1 MPRLDSLLEIGM
13 HSLKIEGRNKTEYY
27 AAITARSYRQAI
39 DAWRRDPQNWSPDL
53 YMRELHTLQ
62 NRGYCLGFYEGH
74 LTALSQNY
82 EYTRTLGDWLFAGSI
97 VDWQDDDIV
106 FEVRNYINSGEFIEF
121 LLPGSLENIRL
132 TLSQFQDAESGE
144 ITSRVSA
151 GQGKKIRIPAA
162 AFGIDAAELRRKL
175 PQYTIARKPADL
187 KEDNARMLNRKK
199 EEFEQLCSD

>member
-74 LTALSQNY
+74 LTAPQ
-82 EYTRTLGDWLFAGSI
+82 
-97 VDWQDDDIV
+97 
-106 FEVRNYINSGEFIEF
+106 
-121 LLPGSLENIRL
+121 P
-132 TLSQFQDAESGE
+132 
-144 ITSRVSA
+144 
-151 GQGKKIRIPAA
+151 
-162 AFGIDAAELRRKL
+162 ELRI
-175 PQYTIARKPADL
+175 YAYARRLAVCRFNCRL
-187 KEDNARMLNRKK
+187 AGR
-199 EEFEQLCSD
+199 